1 MFAVF
6 QGSGGCLVL
15 TLKKME
21 SLNMLIKSLKSL
33 VVAVACL
40 LSVNSFAGL
49 ITDVETFGSGQK
61 LNAFQQFSWTHNIL
75 DQGFTFGTAESASIK
90 IAFRDD
96 EKKFFKDGFEFA
108 TIQIGFVDLQ
118 DGSLLTIPTA
128 SWFGDLGL
136 SSLAKLNADGTLFVQ
151 VTSTLGDFFV
161 DSSTLSVVTSDVG
174 VSVPETSSL
183 MLFGL
188 GLLGLGLMRRKL
200 RA

>member
-1 MFAVF
+1 
-6 QGSGGCLVL
+6 
-15 TLKKME
+15 ME
-21 SLNMLIKSLKSL
+21 NSMLIKSLKSL
-33 VVAVACL
+33 VVTVACL

-49 ITDVETFGSGQK
+49 ITDVETFGDGQK
-61 LNAFQQFSWTHNIL
+61 LKAGQQFSWTHNIL
-75 DQGFTFGTAESASIK
+75 DQGFTFGTAESASIE

-108 TIQIGFVDLQ
+108 TIQIGFFDLQ
-118 DGSLLTIPTA
+118 DGSLLTVPTA

-161 DSSTLSVVTSDVG
+161 DSSTLSVVTSN

-183 MLFGL
+183 MLFVL
-188 GLLGLGLMRRKL
+188 GLLGLGLMRRKA
-200 RA
+200 RV